1 METPFGYGPSSVPL
15 PPRNPPLP
23 FLIKLVVCFLGADA
37 LERTYL
43 LIKWSLELKEESSV
57 LSGSEFD
64 LGGKLGLLAIGIS
77 ILLEVILILLVLLRT
92 WWGRLWTQ
100 ALFLIHLVYVAHL
113 VLIAKPEL
121 WIFLDTPGRL
131 RLGATLVLDTLALA
145 YLWSPSARRAL
156 DR

>member
-1 METPFGYGPSSVPL
+1 METPAGYGPSSVPVA
-15 PPRNPPLP
+15 PRDPPLP
-23 FLIKLVVCFLGADA
+23 FLVKLLLCFLGADA

-43 LIKWSLELKEESSV
+43 LIKWSLELEEEASL

-77 ILLEVILILLVLLRT
+77 IMLEVILILLILLRT

-121 WIFLDTPGRL
+121 WIFLDAPGRL
-131 RLGATLVLDTLALA
+131 RVGATLIVDTLALA

-156 DR
+156 NR

>member
-1 METPFGYGPSSVPL
+1 METPQDYSPSSVPL
-15 PPRNPPLP
+15 APRNPPLP

-37 LERTYL
+37 LERTFFL
-43 LIKWSLELKEESSV
+43 VKWSLELDEQSSI

-77 ILLEVILILLVLLRT
+77 IMLEVILILLVLLRT

-113 VLIAKPEL
+113 VLVSKPEL
-121 WIFLDTPGRL
+121 WIFLDAPGRV

-145 YLWSPSARRAL
+145 YLWSPGARRAL
-156 DR
+156 SR